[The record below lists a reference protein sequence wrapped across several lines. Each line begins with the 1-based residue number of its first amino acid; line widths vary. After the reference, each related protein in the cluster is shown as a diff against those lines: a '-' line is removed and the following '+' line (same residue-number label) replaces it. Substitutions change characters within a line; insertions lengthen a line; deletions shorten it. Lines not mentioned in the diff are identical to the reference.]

1 MSDSSTPPD
10 HYEIYVDGS
19 FEDDAVGYGVVI
31 LRNGQVAEELCGAAQ
46 TDPAHRQVGG
56 EIKAVLEAL
65 QWCQAHAVKAATI
78 YYDYMG
84 LQAWATGQWKATKP
98 LTQQYAAAVRAAPI
112 ALTWRKVTS
121 HSGVRWNE
129 RADQLARQG
138 AASQGVSSAPTTP
151 AATEQVGRMAALTEK
166 AHAFIA
172 HLAAQGIQAEFKGIF
187 NGMYARI
194 AALGGL
200 FDLYNTA
207 RKPFHTYL
215 HSFNR
220 AADKARLEAAWE
232 AFRTQR

>member
-1 MSDSSTPPD
+1 MSDSSAPD

-19 FEDDAVGYGVVI
+19 FEGGAVGYGVVI
-31 LRNGQVAEELCGAAQ
+31 LCNGQVVEELYGAAQ

-65 QWCQAHAVKAATI
+65 QWCQTRSIKAATI
-78 YYDYMG
+78 YYDYIG
-84 LQAWATGQWKATKP
+84 LQAWATGEWQVTKP
-98 LTQQYAAAVRAAPI
+98 LTKQYAAAVRAAPI
-112 ALTWRKVTS
+112 TLTWRKVAS

-129 RADQLARQG
+129 RADQLAKQG
-138 AASQGVSSAPTTP
+138 AASQAVGSAPTTP
-151 AATEQVGRMAALTEK
+151 AASDQARRMAALTEK

-194 AALGGL
+194 AALDGL

-207 RKPFHTYL
+207 KKPFNPYL
-215 HSFNR
+215 HSFKR
-220 AADKARLEAAWE
+220 AADEARLEAAWE
-232 AFRTQR
+232 AFRNQG